1 MNPRVRRLWRFF
13 DAGEPVVPWRYCGTR
28 PASARERLVDREGFI
43 LGTSKRVPNKKREAK
58 MGLLDRLLGRGKKAA
73 GDLMGDA
80 SMRREGAAQE
90 REGAAE
96 DRAAKH
102 EEMAQEQRNQAA
114 GPTRSARTPER

>member
-1 MNPRVRRLWRFF
+1 
-13 DAGEPVVPWRYCGTR
+13 
-28 PASARERLVDREGFI
+28 
-43 LGTSKRVPNKKREAK
+43 
-58 MGLLDRLLGRGKKAA
+58 MGLLDRLLGRGKKAT

-114 GPTRSARTPER
+114 EAHAERENT

>member
-1 MNPRVRRLWRFF
+1 MAFP
-13 DAGEPVVPWRYCGTR
+13 AGRG
-28 PASARERLVDREGFI
+28 PASARESALDPGGFI

-96 DRAAKH
+96 DRAPLSSRCRVPLPA
-102 EEMAQEQRNQAA
+102 
-114 GPTRSARTPER
+114 TPGT